1 MVSDCL
7 SDAGVGNEMLTSS
20 LKSKLIAL
28 FPETERHVKELC
40 REEAPRDPLAEGMVA
55 FETGNYDAALPLLT
69 EVLEA
74 EPFRV
79 QVWVTVGKIHQALGE
94 FEKAEE
100 HFYSAHCMDPAH
112 DRVAYHLGEVAHA
125 RQDYITAEHYF
136 QMAVA
141 QNPNFTDGF
150 IRLGITYLDQK
161 RNAEAVKAF
170 ERAVYLDRKAVVA
183 HYYLAQICIEQKDLK
198 RAMVQLHLVKQLKP
212 DYAPAYLMLA
222 EIFERI
228 KDYRQA
234 FIELKKVVA
243 LKAATGPVFLK
254 LGKIQLVLQNRE
266 NALSF
271 FLEAKAV
278 EPTCFE
284 AYYQA
289 AILQE
294 DMNYLEPALA
304 NYEALLGTRKYR
316 EIAQMAVMRIRTLLD
331 EMRAAMGDE
340 AGAKEEAPSN
350 ITPFRGTGPLNRTAA
365 MPA

>member
-1 MVSDCL
+1 
-7 SDAGVGNEMLTSS
+7 MLTSS

-28 FPETERHVKELC
+28 FPDAEKHVKQLC
-40 REEAPRDPLAEGMVA
+40 KEEVQRDPLAEGMA
-55 FETGNYDAALPLLT
+55 AYESGNYDAALPLLA
-69 EVLEA
+69 EALEQ

-79 QVWVTVGKIHQALGE
+79 QTYVTIAKIHQALGE
-94 FEKAEE
+94 LDKAEE
-100 HFYSAHCMDPAH
+100 YYYSAHCMDPGQ
-112 DRVAYHLGEVAHA
+112 DRVVYHLGEVAHA
-125 RQDYITAEHYF
+125 RQDYTTAEHYF

-150 IRLGITYLDQK
+150 IRLGITFLDQK
-161 RNAEAVKAF
+161 RLAEATKAF

-183 HYYLAQICIEQKDLK
+183 HYYLAQISIEQKDLK

-254 LGKIQLVLQNRE
+254 LGKIQLVLKNRE

-271 FLEAKAV
+271 FLEAKTV
-278 EPTCFE
+278 DPTCFE

-304 NYEALLGTRKYR
+304 NYEALLNTRKYR

-331 EMRAAMGDE
+331 EMRAAMGEEHGAPE
-340 AGAKEEAPSN
+340 AAPSN

>member
-1 MVSDCL
+1 
-7 SDAGVGNEMLTSS
+7 MLTSS

-28 FPETERHVKELC
+28 FPEAEKHVKELC
-40 REEAPRDPLAEGMVA
+40 KEEAKPDPRAEGMA
-55 FETGNYDAALPLLT
+55 AYEAGEHEKALPLLA
-69 EVLEA
+69 EALEQ
-74 EPFRV
+74 EPYRLELYV
-79 QVWVTVGKIHQALGE
+79 AIARIHQALGE
-94 FEKAEE
+94 YEQAEE

-112 DRVAYHLGEVAHA
+112 DRVAYHLGEVAAA
-125 RQDYITAEHYF
+125 RLDLTTAEHYF

-150 IRLGITYLDQK
+150 IRLGITYREQK
-161 RNAEAVKAF
+161 RTQEAVKAF
-170 ERAVYLDRKAVVA
+170 ERAVYLDRQAVVA
-183 HYYLAQICIEQKDLK
+183 HYYLAQICFEQKDLK

-243 LKAATGPVFLK
+243 LQAATGPVFLK

-266 NALSF
+266 NALGF
-271 FLEAKAV
+271 FLEAKTV
-278 EPTCFE
+278 DPTCFE

-289 AILQE
+289 AVIQE

-316 EIAQMAVMRIRTLLD
+316 EIAQMAVMRIRTLLA
-331 EMRAAMGDE
+331 EMRAAMGVE
-340 AGAKEEAPSN
+340 PGAREEAPSN
-350 ITPFRGTGPLNRTAA
+350 ITPFRGTGPLTRTAA

>member
-1 MVSDCL
+1 
-7 SDAGVGNEMLTSS
+7 MLTSS

-28 FPETERHVKELC
+28 FPEAEKHVKELMK
-40 REEAPRDPLAEGMVA
+40 EEAPRDPLAEGMA
-55 FETGNYDAALPLLT
+55 AADAGNHEAALPLLV
-69 EVLEA
+69 EALEA

-79 QVWVTVGKIHQALGE
+79 QTYVAIAKIHQALGE
-94 FEKAEE
+94 LDKAEE
-100 HFYSAHCMDPAH
+100 YYYSAHCMDPGL
-112 DRVAYHLGEVAHA
+112 DRVVYHLGEVAHA
-125 RQDYITAEHYF
+125 RQDYPTAEHYF

-150 IRLGITYLDQK
+150 IRLGITYLEQK
-161 RNAEAVKAF
+161 RTTEATKAF

-183 HYYLAQICIEQKDLK
+183 HYYLAQISIEAKDFK

-212 DYAPAYLMLA
+212 DYAPAYVMLA

-254 LGKIQLVLQNRE
+254 LGKIQLTLKSRE
-266 NALSF
+266 NALGF
-271 FLEAKAV
+271 FVEATKV
-278 EPTCFE
+278 DPTCYE
-284 AYYQA
+284 AWYQA

-304 NYEALLGTRKYR
+304 SYEALLGTRKYR
-316 EIAQMAVMRIRTLLD
+316 EIATMAVMRIRTLLT
-331 EMRAAMGDE
+331 EMRAAMGEE
-340 AGAKEEAPSN
+340 AGAQEEAPSN
-350 ITPFRGTGPLNRTAA
+350 ITPFRGTGPLTRTAA